1 MVTEKQADNVA
12 DKVQAQFE
20 SEAWFGGVGI
30 GVDETERYVQ
40 VYSSSAEANVPS
52 ALDGVKIKL
61 VNVTLKAQTA

>member
-12 DKVQAQFE
+12 DKIQAQFE

-30 GVDETERYVQ
+30 GVDEDERYIQ
-40 VYSSSAEANVPS
+40 IYSSSADANVPLT
-52 ALDGVKIKL
+52 LDGVKIKL